1 MFEVQRTIAELSDR
15 IQVMGSSGKGADG
28 LRDVGRGLEEI
39 VGQMRAEQK
48 IVREWVDEQA
58 SRQSEMTNALRE
70 LAGRMPRRSGS

>member
-1 MFEVQRTIAELSDR
+1 
-15 IQVMGSSGKGADG
+15 MGTSGGGGTDG
-28 LRDVGRGLEEI
+28 LRDVGRGLEEV

-58 SRQSEMTNALRE
+58 ARQSDMTTALRE